1 MQSKMA
7 TAHKFPR
14 PVMHVPLLDLS
25 RQYGLLRDDLL
36 QAVERVLDSQ
46 QFVLGDE
53 VAALEREIAAFIGTS
68 HAMGCGSGSDA
79 LWLALSACDI
89 RAGDEVLTTP
99 FSFFATASAI
109 LHAGARPIFVDI
121 DPISF
126 NLDLDAVE
134 NYLRTG
140 RSVRLKAILP
150 VHLYGQCCN
159 MDHLGQIASEFK
171 IPVIEDAAQAFG
183 ATWRGRRAGSLGIA
197 AAFSFY
203 PTKNLSAAGEAG
215 CVTTSSSGL
224 AEQVRALR
232 NHGMRERYR
241 HDSVG
246 WNCRMDG
253 IQGAILRVKLKH
265 VEQWNIARKQRA
277 AFYDERLARA
287 GLTGK
292 GTPETAAPLVP
303 PSSAPEAGHIYH
315 QYVVRA
321 TRRNELREY
330 LTSRGVGTEIYY
342 PSALHTQR
350 PLQYLGYGD
359 NSFPET
365 ARATT
370 EVLALPMFPELT
382 REEQQYVVDCIAEF
396 YS

>member
-1 MQSKMA
+1 MA
-7 TAHKFPR
+7 TAEKMSR
-14 PVMHVPLLDLS
+14 PLRRVPLLDLS

-53 VAALEREIAAFIGTS
+53 VTALEREISGFIGTTD
-68 HAMGCGSGSDA
+68 AIGCGSGTDA
-79 LWLALSACDI
+79 LWLALAACDI
-89 RAGDEVLTTP
+89 RPGDDVLTTP
-99 FSFFATASAI
+99 FSFFATASSI
-109 LHAGARPIFVDI
+109 LHAGARPVFVDI
-121 DPISF
+121 DPANF
-126 NLDLDAVE
+126 NIDLRAVE
-134 NYLRTG
+134 QYLREG

-159 MDHLGQIASEFK
+159 MDLLGQISAEFK
-171 IPVIEDAAQAFG
+171 MPVIEDAAQAFG
-183 ATWRGRRAGSLGIA
+183 ATWRGRRAGSLGMA

-215 CVTTSSSGL
+215 CVTTSSATL
-224 AEQVRALR
+224 AEQLRALR

-265 VEQWNIARKQRA
+265 IEQWNNARRQRA

-292 GTPETAAPLVP
+292 GTPEAAAPLVP
-303 PSSAPEAGHIYH
+303 PSAAPEAGHIYH

-321 TRRNELREY
+321 TRRDELREY

-342 PSALHTQR
+342 PSPLHMQR
-350 PLQYLGYGD
+350 PLQYLGYSD
-359 NSFPET
+359 NAFPET
-365 ARATT
+365 LRATA

-382 REEQQYVVDCIAEF
+382 KEEQQYVVDCIAEF